1 MPEHEDE
8 HDSASEWRGAGWSV
22 RRGGAGIEVGLDDV
36 LDPAAARELSTALHH
51 AAWTVDAELTEADWT
66 HALLV
71 AALVRAGGSLTLPLD
86 LLGEADGTGGP
97 AGRFY
102 GYEVEVCDVAVRVSV
117 IPAPAGG

>member
-22 RRGGAGIEVGLDDV
+22 RRGGAGIEVGLDGI
-36 LDPAAARELSTALHH
+36 LNPAAARELSTALHH

-71 AALVRAGGSLTLPLD
+71 A
-86 LLGEADGTGGP
+86 GTGGP

-102 GYEVEVCDVAVRVSV
+102 GYEAEVGDVAVRVSV
-117 IPAPAGG
+117 IPAPAGGVRARCR

>member
-22 RRGGAGIEVGLDDV
+22 RRGGAGIEVGLDGI
-36 LDPAAARELSTALHH
+36 LNPAAARELSTALHH

-71 AALVRAGGSLTLPLD
+71 AAPAARPGAST
-86 LLGEADGTGGP
+86 GTRPRWATSRCGC
-97 AGRFY
+97 R
-102 GYEVEVCDVAVRVSV
+102 
-117 IPAPAGG
+117 